1 MIKLLLLWWFGTD
14 CRSNGPKQEP
24 LLAQCPA
31 MRKQGL
37 HPPQGVHDP
46 FCLMLSNPYSWN
58 LLFSFITSTVPLQ
71 AIIVSCFPLLLSS
84 IIHGFFL
91 TEIFFFSEKLQSKF
105 QSRKTKASLETER
118 VIIASGM
125 EDRRKCQIKGLNFKK
140 QQRKTGKGE
149 DENKVHQI
157 SKIMNQLLPNQTLS
171 SVDPGAPCLFIWC
184 FASCDSRLHSWKF
197 YGSKVSAWKEAGR
210 LQRESGELGMH
221 EKMTGAKRWSD
232 YGQWCLKMIL

>member
-1 MIKLLLLWWFGTD
+1 MIWDRLQKQWPQARTTACTVPSNEKTRIASTSRGSWSLLSDVVQPLQLELALFLYYLNCALT
-14 CRSNGPKQEP
+14 SNN
-24 LLAQCPA
+24 C
-31 MRKQGL
+31 
-37 HPPQGVHDP
+37 
-46 FCLMLSNPYSWN
+46 
-58 LLFSFITSTVPLQ
+58 LLFSSPSLFNYPWL
-71 AIIVSCFPLLLSS
+71 
-84 IIHGFFL
+84 FFNRD
-91 TEIFFFSEKLQSKF
+91 FFFSEKLQSKF
-105 QSRKTKASLETER
+105 QSRKTKASLESER

-171 SVDPGAPCLFIWC
+171 SMDPGAPCLLIWC

-221 EKMTGAKRWSD
+221 EKMTGAKCWSD